1 MADALTTILAGAV
14 LIAAGAVAWTLGE
27 YLMHRFAM
35 HALKGRGMASRE
47 HLTPPRRSTTP
58 CSRSG
63 GSPGWASSASASRF
77 GVNSAHVVGAVGW
90 CLGIGWVGG
99 YGFYDWLHFRAHR
112 RTIQR
117 PASLAGTYE
126 RYVRRHHF
134 HHHFGHPTMNHGVTT
149 PVWDL
154 VFGTY
159 ERVEGPVK
167 VPRRLAMRWLVDD
180 DGELLPGY
188 EDDWALVGRKLV
200 AGEDPRQDEI
210 DRARAFANLAPTP

>member
-1 MADALTTILAGAV
+1 MIRTLTTLFAGAALV
-14 LIAAGAVAWTLGE
+14 AIGAAAWTLGE

-47 HLTPPRRSTTP
+47 HLTHHAQYDSVLEKWWFAWM
-58 CSRSG
+58 G
-63 GSPGWASSASASRF
+63 VVAVGVAF
-77 GVNSAHVVGAVGW
+77 GVNATHVIGAVGW
-90 CLGIGWVGG
+90 CLGVGWVGG

-112 RTIQR
+112 RTIRR

-134 HHHFGHPTMNHGVTT
+134 HHHFGHPTANHGVTT

-167 VPRRLAMRWLVDD
+167 VPRRLAMRWLVDA

-188 EDDWALVGRKLV
+188 EHDWVLVGRKLI
-200 AGEDPRQDEI
+200 AGEDPAQDSL
-210 DRARAFANLAPTP
+210 DRARAFANLAPTA

>member
-1 MADALTTILAGAV
+1 MTLFSIATPFALVGGWFT
-14 LIAAGAVAWTLGE
+14 WTLGE
-27 YLMHRFAM
+27 YLLHRFGM
-35 HALKGRGMASRE
+35 HEAKGKGLASRE
-47 HLTPPRRSTTP
+47 HLKHHADRDSVLEKWALSWTGIILFGIAFGFFVTP
-58 CSRSG
+58 
-63 GSPGWASSASASRF
+63 AF
-77 GVNSAHVVGAVGW
+77 GVGWVVGYA
-90 CLGIGWVGG
+90 
-99 YGFYDWLHFRAHR
+99 FYDWQHYWAHR
-112 RTIQR
+112 RAPR
-117 PASLAGTYE
+117 NRYE
-126 RYVRRHHF
+126 RWLRRHHF

-188 EDDWALVGRKLV
+188 EHDWELVGRKLD

>member
-1 MADALTTILAGAV
+1 MADILTTVLAGAA
-14 LIAAGAVAWTLGE
+14 LIVTGALAWTLGE

-47 HLTPPRRSTTP
+47 HLTHHAVYDSVLEKWWFAWM
-58 CSRSG
+58 G
-63 GSPGWASSASASRF
+63 VVGVGLAL
-77 GVNSAHVVGAVGW
+77 GVNTSHLMGSVGW

-112 RTIQR
+112 RDIRR
-117 PASLAGTYE
+117 PQSLAGTYE
-126 RYVRRHHF
+126 RFVRRHHF
-134 HHHFGHPTMNHGVTT
+134 HHHFGHPTANHGVTT

-154 VFGTY
+154 VFGTF
-159 ERVEGPVK
+159 ERVEGPVR
-167 VPRRLAMRWLVDD
+167 VPRRLAMRWLLDE
-180 DGELLPGY
+180 DGAVRSQY
-188 EDDWALVGRKLV
+188 EGDYELVGRTLV